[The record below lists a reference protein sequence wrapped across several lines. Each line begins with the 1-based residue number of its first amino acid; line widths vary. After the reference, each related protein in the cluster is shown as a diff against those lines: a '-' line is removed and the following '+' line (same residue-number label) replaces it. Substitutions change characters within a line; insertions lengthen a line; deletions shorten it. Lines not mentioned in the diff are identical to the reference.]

1 MKRDRKP
8 VTIYDVAEAAGV
20 SVSTVSRVINNKD
33 DVAEKTIERV
43 RDVVSELG
51 FTSSLAA
58 RGMRSGGTNVLGL
71 IMPEVE
77 SLYSFAVLQGV
88 NQAVANLK
96 YDLLIYTGGD
106 SLHNTSGDKEAHY
119 VSLLNGSIIDGVI
132 IVAPTATNFS
142 TTSPVVAI
150 DPNNESPEC
159 PAVISTNQV
168 GAMQAM
174 EYLTGLGHRRIGFI
188 TGRLDLVSAI
198 RRLKGYKDGLATVG
212 IPIDENL
219 IQVGD
224 YLTET
229 AIGLTH
235 NLLALD
241 DPPTAIFASNDM
253 SAIGVYQ
260 AAQEAGLRIP
270 EDLSVVGFDNLRDAA
285 CMNPPLTTVDQYISE
300 MGKIAVE
307 MIVKLVMREPLDQQI
322 HKITTELV
330 VRESC
335 KSVI

>member
-1 MKRDRKP
+1 
-8 VTIYDVAEAAGV
+8 VAEAAGV

-33 DVAEKTIERV
+33 DVAEDTFQRV
-43 RDVVSELG
+43 QDVINELG

-58 RGMRSGGTNVLGL
+58 KGMRSRSTNVLGL

-88 NQAVANLK
+88 NRAVAQLH
-96 YDLLIYTGGD
+96 YDLIIYTGGD
-106 SLHNTSGDKEAHY
+106 SLHNTSAEKEAHY
-119 VSLLNGSIIDGVI
+119 VSLLNGSVVDGVI
-132 IVAPTATNFS
+132 IVAPTATCFP

-159 PAVISTNQV
+159 PAIISTNQV

-174 EYLTGLGHRRIGFI
+174 QHLIGLGHRRIGFI
-188 TGRLDLVSAI
+188 TGRLDLVSAN
-198 RRLKGYKDGLATVG
+198 RRLQGYQDSLAAAG
-212 IPIDENL
+212 IPLDNDL
-219 IQVGD
+219 IQTGD

-229 AIGLTH
+229 AVELTH
-235 NLLALD
+235 NLIALD

-270 EDLSVVGFDNLRDAA
+270 EDISVVGFDNLRDAA
-285 CMNPPLTTVDQYISE
+285 CLKPPLTTVDQFISE
-300 MGKIAVE
+300 MGSIAVE
-307 MIVKLVMREPLDQQI
+307 MIVKLVIGETLEQLI
-322 HKITTELV
+322 HKVSTKLV

-335 KSVI
+335 GPIN